1 MKRCG
6 CVTPAHATDSGLSQ
20 QSPLLARRKKEQKR
34 REKKKNRGRLFVHK
48 LKSNVAGGCVSRGSA
63 CVRESKRLLL
73 FAVKGR
79 GLLLSVAPVTCPRF
93 FFCLP
98 SQTTASVNKT
108 REKKM
113 DSGSLAASASRQS

>member
-1 MKRCG
+1 MCYTGTCYRLRTESA
-6 CVTPAHATDSGLSQ
+6 VTSAG
-20 QSPLLARRKKEQKR
+20 
-34 REKKKNRGRLFVHK
+34 EKKKGTEKEKKGRLFVHK
-48 LKSNVAGGCVSRGSA
+48 LKSNAAGGCVSRGSA

-113 DSGSLAASASRQS
+113 DSGSLAASTSRQS

>member
-1 MKRCG
+1 MCYTGTCYRLRTESA
-6 CVTPAHATDSGLSQ
+6 VTSAG
-20 QSPLLARRKKEQKR
+20 
-34 REKKKNRGRLFVHK
+34 EKKKGTEKEKKGQLFVHK
-48 LKSNVAGGCVSRGSA
+48 LKSNAAGGCVSRGSA

-113 DSGSLAASASRQS
+113 DSGSLAASTSRQS